1 MVRHRADALRK
12 AARLDETRRC
22 DVPRGG
28 LDGGA
33 RTANHNR
40 RFARNTS
47 NKEENT
53 MDSQLLN
60 YTGKVVLITGAS
72 SGIGR
77 ATALAFA
84 RQGAKIC
91 IGDVSAGAAET
102 VDMIKKEGGEA
113 LFIKTDVTQ
122 AAAVEALVRTTVE
135 TFGALD
141 CAFNNSG
148 VLPPT
153 RPLVEMEDSDFD
165 KVIAVDL
172 KGVFLCMKYEIR
184 HMLKAGGGAIVN
196 TASVAG
202 VIADPGMS
210 PYVAAKHGVIGLT
223 KAAAVDYATK
233 GIRVNALAPGLV
245 ETPMTAGWLNDPAYR
260 QMVVGGSL
268 LRRPARPE
276 EMAGMVLFLC
286 SPLASFATGGVY
298 MVDGGQSAH

>member
-1 MVRHRADALRK
+1 
-12 AARLDETRRC
+12 
-22 DVPRGG
+22 
-28 LDGGA
+28 
-33 RTANHNR
+33 
-40 RFARNTS
+40 
-47 NKEENT
+47 
-53 MDSQLLN
+53 MDKQLLN
-60 YTGKVVLITGAS
+60 YAGKVVMITGAS

-77 ATALAFA
+77 ATALAFG

-91 IGDVSAGAAET
+91 IGDVSAGAGET
-102 VDMIKKEGGEA
+102 VELIKKEGGEA
-113 LFIKTDVTQ
+113 LFVKTDVTQ
-122 AAAVEALVRTTVE
+122 ASSVEALVRATVDA
-135 TFGALD
+135 FGALD

-148 VLPPT
+148 ILPPT
-153 RPLVEMEDSDFD
+153 KPLAETEDSDFD

-202 VIADPGMS
+202 VVGDPGMS

-233 GIRVNALAPGLV
+233 GIRVNAVAPGLV

-260 QMVVGGSL
+260 QMVVGNSL
-268 LRRPARPE
+268 LGRPARPE
-276 EMAGMVLFLC
+276 EIAGMVLFLC
-286 SPLASFATGGVY
+286 SPSASFVTGGVY

>member
-1 MVRHRADALRK
+1 
-12 AARLDETRRC
+12 
-22 DVPRGG
+22 
-28 LDGGA
+28 
-33 RTANHNR
+33 
-40 RFARNTS
+40 
-47 NKEENT
+47 
-53 MDSQLLN
+53 MDKQLLN
-60 YTGKVVLITGAS
+60 YAGKVVMITGAS

-77 ATALAFA
+77 ATALAFG

-91 IGDVSAGAAET
+91 IGDVSAGAGET
-102 VDMIKKEGGEA
+102 VELIKKGGEA
-113 LFIKTDVTQ
+113 LFVKTDVTQ
-122 AAAVEALVRTTVE
+122 ASSVEALVRATVDA
-135 TFGALD
+135 FGALD

-148 VLPPT
+148 ILPPT
-153 RPLVEMEDSDFD
+153 KPLAETEDSDFD

-202 VIADPGMS
+202 VIGDPGMS

-233 GIRVNALAPGLV
+233 GIRVNAVAPGLV

-260 QMVVGGSL
+260 QMVVGNSL
-268 LRRPARPE
+268 LGRPARPE
-276 EMAGMVLFLC
+276 EIAGMVLFLC
-286 SPLASFATGGVY
+286 SPSASFVTGGVY